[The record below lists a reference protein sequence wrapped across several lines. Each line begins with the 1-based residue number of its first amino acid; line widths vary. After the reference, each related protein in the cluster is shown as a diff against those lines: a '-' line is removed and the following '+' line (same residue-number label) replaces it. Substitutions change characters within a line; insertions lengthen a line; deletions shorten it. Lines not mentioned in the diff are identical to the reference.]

1 MEDSQNSLLPDMDL
15 KVDDPAKRDLTD
27 AAKWSRII
35 SIIMF
40 VFAGIILL
48 MGIVGGSQLNSNA
61 FGSLGSIYG
70 DIFRYSG
77 AWLLVAVFIVVIVI
91 GVLYYFLFS
100 FSSKMKTAVSTED
113 PVQFNGA
120 LKMLKVFFI
129 ATTVL
134 AMLSL
139 LMNIMNLFK

>member
-15 KVDDPAKRDLTD
+15 KVDDPAKRDLSD
-27 AAKWSRII
+27 AAKWSKII

-48 MGIVGGSQLNSNA
+48 MGIAGSSQLSGSV
-61 FGSLGSIYG
+61 FRSLGKEYG
-70 DIFRYSG
+70 DIFRYG
-77 AWLLVAVFIVVIVI
+77 GTWLFVIVFIVVVVI
-91 GVLYYFLFS
+91 AVLYYFLFS
-100 FSSKMKTAVSTED
+100 FSAKMKTALLTED
-113 PVQFNGA
+113 RAQFNGA

-134 AMLSL
+134 AILSL